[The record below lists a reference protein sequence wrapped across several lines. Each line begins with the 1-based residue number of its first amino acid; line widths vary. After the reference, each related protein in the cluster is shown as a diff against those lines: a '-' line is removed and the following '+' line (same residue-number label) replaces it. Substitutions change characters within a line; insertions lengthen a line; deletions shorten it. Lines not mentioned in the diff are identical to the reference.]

1 MYALHLHPCYRF
13 VHQEERTLDEAELPE
28 EHFKGKYERID
39 AMAAQVKA
47 KEAELAAMDPE
58 QRNAEVAR
66 MMKHM
71 VNVSLNNGTPC
82 CNGDEP
88 SSSGTVV
95 VPPGLGPMC
104 ARPPAG
110 VAMASAAGGRE
121 TGSVEGGSITSS
133 GVDRS
138 PMPGGWGIPTS
149 NNMSAEEQMR
159 FFQSLSSA
167 GPTTGK

>member
-1 MYALHLHPCYRF
+1 MHYSHAHQSFRF
-13 VHQEERTLDEAELPE
+13 VHLEERTLDEAELPE
-28 EHFKGKYERID
+28 EHFKGKYERMD

-47 KEAELAAMDPE
+47 KEAELSAMDPE

-71 VNVSLNNGTPC
+71 VNVSLNNGKPC
-82 CNGDEP
+82 CNDEEP
-88 SSSGTVV
+88 SSSGAVV
-95 VPPGLGPMC
+95 VPPGAGPMC

-110 VAMASAAGGRE
+110 VAMASASAGDSG
-121 TGSVEGGSITSS
+121 EGGATLGGPS

-167 GPTTGK
+167 GPLAGR